1 MKFYDMKVL
10 EKSIVPVYEKN
21 CVDGSNFH
29 EQVVN
34 ARELWKALEIGR
46 DFSNWVKDRLEAI
59 GAVENV
65 DYCLLAKSGEQ
76 NGR

>member
-46 DFSNWVKDRLEAI
+46 DFSNWV
-59 GAVENV
+59 
-65 DYCLLAKSGEQ
+65 
-76 NGR
+76 